1 MYSDQIC
8 RRRRGL
14 WNECADFVP
23 IDCLITHYI
32 LIITYKSKIIIYI
45 LLYIILLLLYI
56 IIRIL

>member
-45 LLYIILLLLYI
+45 LL
-56 IIRIL
+56 